1 MKGSNTLV
9 YIRLAAIVIV
19 VLYVAAFVWNNLQ
32 ESATVWL
39 FPWVKRPTNVV
50 LLIAVTAVVA
60 VLVAWLRRQIFSAM
74 RQLGKRSGEQQPPPV
89 KKD

>member
-19 VLYVAAFVWNNLQ
+19 VLYVAAFVWNNLSRTV
-32 ESATVWL
+32 EVWL
-39 FPWVKRPTNVV
+39 IFWVDRPTNVV
-50 LLIAVTAVVA
+50 LLIVVTAVVA

-74 RQLGKRSGEQQPPPV
+74 RQLGKRRSEQQPV

>member
-19 VLYVAAFVWNNLQ
+19 VLYVAAFIWFNPHQ
-32 ESATVWL
+32 TATVWL
-39 FPWVKRPTNVV
+39 FFWVERPTNVV
-50 LLIAVTAVVA
+50 LLIVVTAVVA

-74 RQLGKRSGEQQPPPV
+74 RQLGKKRSEQEQPV